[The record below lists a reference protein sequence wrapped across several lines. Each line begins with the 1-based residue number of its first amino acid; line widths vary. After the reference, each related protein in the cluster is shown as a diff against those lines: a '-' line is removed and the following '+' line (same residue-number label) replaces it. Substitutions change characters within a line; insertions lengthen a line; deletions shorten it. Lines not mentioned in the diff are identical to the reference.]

1 MSGAV
6 VPVTEDLLRG
16 MPLPRH
22 RDGED
27 KNQRGRVLVIGG
39 SVEVP
44 GGALLAGLAGLRA
57 GAGNCRS

>member
-44 GGALLAGLAGLRA
+44 GGRRTYVVVGLRYGSYDDA
-57 GAGNCRS
+57 